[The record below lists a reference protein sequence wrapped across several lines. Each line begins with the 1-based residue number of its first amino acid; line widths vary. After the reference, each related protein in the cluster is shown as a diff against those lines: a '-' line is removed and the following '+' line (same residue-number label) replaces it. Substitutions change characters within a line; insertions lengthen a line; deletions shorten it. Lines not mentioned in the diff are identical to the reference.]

1 MRTRRRLPPE
11 ERRRQLIDAAI
22 ELYSRRPFE
31 QVSVEDIAEAA
42 DVSRA
47 LFYRYFS
54 GPADLFGV
62 ASRVAIDDLIARLRA
77 PREGTPEEQLRSGVA
92 EYIDFVEQHPTAF
105 VAVVRNSSAISA
117 DTKGLVEDVR
127 LAIVDVIKAGAG
139 LAGPMPLIDFT
150 IWCWTATMEEA
161 TLRWLRDPLLD
172 KDELVTWMS
181 GQLVAMLTATGQY
194 HSSR

>member
-54 GPADLFGV
+54 GPADLFGA
-62 ASRVAIDDLIARLRA
+62 ASRVAIDSLVARLTA
-77 PREGTPEEQLRSGVA
+77 PRQGTPEEQLRAGVA
-92 EYIDFVEQHPTAF
+92 EYIDFVEQHSTAF

-117 DTKGLVEDVR
+117 DTKGLVEEVR
-127 LAIVDVIKAGAG
+127 LAIVDVIKTGAG
-139 LAGPMPLIDFT
+139 LTGPMPLIDLT
-150 IWCWTATMEEA
+150 IWCWTAAMEEA
-161 TLRWLRDPLLD
+161 TLNWLRDPLLD
-172 KDELVTWMS
+172 KDALVTWMS
-181 GQLVAMLTATGQY
+181 GQLVAMLTATGQFLAP
-194 HSSR
+194 